1 MEPIEEKVEESPP
14 PPSSDQKA
22 VECSPI
28 GDQKAVECSPIGD
41 LTIEDFRKFEKKIEI
56 ALRIFV
62 AGKDQ
67 RPIPKLYL
75 MGTRVAAS
83 MRRNM
88 KANRWLLAYAIRRHG
103 QQKWLEWWVNICKRE
118 MSMVTI

>member
-1 MEPIEEKVEESPP
+1 MEPTEEKIEESPP
-14 PPSSDQKA
+14 PPSSCPKG
-22 VECSPI
+22 VECAQ
-28 GDQKAVECSPIGD
+28 GDD
-41 LTIEDFRKFEKKIEI
+41 LTIKELKKFEKKIEN
-56 ALRIFV
+56 ALRTLV

-88 KANRWLLAYAIRRHG
+88 KANRWLLACAIRRHG
-103 QQKWLEWWVNICKRE
+103 QQQWLER
-118 MSMVTI
+118 

>member
-1 MEPIEEKVEESPP
+1 MEPIEEKIEESPP
-14 PPSSDQKA
+14 PPSSGQNTIECSPSGDQNT
-22 VECSPI
+22 VECSP
-28 GDQKAVECSPIGD
+28 SGD
-41 LTIEDFRKFEKKIEI
+41 LTIEEFRKFEKKIEI

-103 QQKWLEWWVNICKRE
+103 QQKWLE
-118 MSMVTI
+118 